1 MQRARIRLYVL
12 LIVVALAVASMFPS
26 LGGNSPNHPAP
37 RAHKSQAVAAKT
49 HTDLRAS
56 FGLTK

>member
-1 MQRARIRLYVL
+1 
-12 LIVVALAVASMFPS
+12 VVALAVASMFPS
-26 LGGNSPNHPAP
+26 FGGNSPNHPVA
-37 RAHKSQAVAAKT
+37 RAHKSQAVAAKA

>member
-26 LGGNSPNHPAP
+26 LGGSPNHPAP